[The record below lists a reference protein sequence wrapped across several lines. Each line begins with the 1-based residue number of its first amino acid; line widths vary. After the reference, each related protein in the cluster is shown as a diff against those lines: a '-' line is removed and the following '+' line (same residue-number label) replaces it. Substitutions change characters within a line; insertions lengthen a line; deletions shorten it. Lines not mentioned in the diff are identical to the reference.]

1 MLSWSANQVK
11 EHDECDAALMRLW
24 ERQGIELRFSLE
36 EEEEEMST
44 SASVLLKKKNRQ
56 QGSNWIKSHN
66 GLDVIETLLFQTEQP
81 LFSLLAHK
89 ALSYQTQG
97 KNV

>member
-36 EEEEEMST
+36 EEEMST
-44 SASVLLKKKNRQ
+44 SASVSLKKKNRQ
-56 QGSNWIKSHN
+56 QDSNWIKSYN
-66 GLDVIETLLFQTEQP
+66 GLDVTETLLFQTEQP

-97 KNV
+97 KSV